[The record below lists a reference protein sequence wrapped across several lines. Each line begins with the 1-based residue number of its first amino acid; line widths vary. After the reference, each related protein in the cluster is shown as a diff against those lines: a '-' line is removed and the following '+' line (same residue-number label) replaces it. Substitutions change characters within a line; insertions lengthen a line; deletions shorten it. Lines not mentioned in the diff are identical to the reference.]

1 MQNLTDHTSVE
12 KYSEKFS
19 DIIFNNFFNNKE
31 NINGQEILELTP
43 VRQVNLFIIKS
54 LLFKWKKESER
65 LKSDYF
71 DFDNEEVQRALS
83 IFMNTVSRHILVN
96 KENLRPLLVEA
107 TCDSI
112 LLIFFP
118 YVYYT
123 NLINHW
129 PESYL
134 ELKDL
139 RQINKYIKI
148 NGSLMNSLLTELENK
163 NQPSIE
169 KGEALTLLNHIVEHT
184 ELSPAETDA
193 FEQQYNQVLE
203 FELNAFLKNGEIDEE
218 DRAEEDKAEES
229 SSSQGRSEEP
239 SESTPVKEDPLPAAI
254 HEKLQEKDKTTL
266 ADMHEKQKIAKI
278 SKYISINQKF
288 MFINQLFDKDWGKFE
303 KAISFLDE
311 TNDKSEILNY
321 LDEHAP
327 NWRDEGE
334 EAEEFRLVLEKKL
347 GEPIL

>member
-12 KYSEKFS
+12 KYSEEFS
-19 DIIFNNFFNNKE
+19 DIILNNFFDNKE

-54 LLFKWKKESER
+54 LLFKWKKESEK

-71 DFDNEEVQRALS
+71 DFNNEEVQRALS

-107 TCDSI
+107 SCDSI

-123 NLINHW
+123 NLINNW
-129 PESYL
+129 SENFL
-134 ELKDL
+134 QLKDL

-148 NGSLMNSLLTELENK
+148 NGSLMNSLITELENK
-163 NQPSIE
+163 NQRSIE
-169 KGEALTLLNHIVEHT
+169 KGEALALLNHIVEHT
-184 ELSPAETDA
+184 ELSPADTEVFA
-193 FEQQYNQVLE
+193 QQFNQVLK
-203 FELNAFLKNGEIDEE
+203 FELNAFLKNGEIDE
-218 DRAEEDKAEES
+218 AERPENT
-229 SSSQGRSEEP
+229 SSSQGKAEP
-239 SESTPVKEDPLPAAI
+239 SESTPVNEEPLPTTI
-254 HEKLQEKDKTTL
+254 HERLQEKDRTTL
-266 ADMHEKQKIAKI
+266 ADMHEKQKIERI

-311 TNDKSEILNY
+311 TNDKGEITRY

-327 NWRDEGE
+327 TWRDEGE